1 MSNQFAGRI
10 GKIHRSFVTEILGV
24 TENPEVI
31 SFAGGIPNSTYFPV
45 AEVAEAA
52 QRVLAEDGRNAL
64 QYTTTQGFLP
74 LRQFIADRYRRKYG
88 LDADPADILITN
100 GSQQGFDLIGKAFV
114 EPNDRLVLE
123 KPAYHGALQAFS
135 VYEADFAQVPLLE
148 DGVDMGLLS
157 AVLSE
162 RPAKLFYSVPSFQN
176 PSGLTYSLRKRQ
188 QTADVLASHGVLLVE
203 DDPYGEIRFEGED
216 LPPIKK
222 FLMDRTILLG
232 TFSKTMVP
240 GFRLGWA
247 WAPRDVMP
255 ALVEAKQAADFH
267 SDNFAQRLVYRYLSD
282 NDLDQHIAI
291 LKEVYRRQ
299 YGYLVSAI
307 QRHIPEGARY
317 TRPQGG
323 MFVYMTLPA
332 GISSMELFEVAVKR
346 NVAFVP
352 GAAFHAGGL
361 AGDSTLRLSFATCD
375 EAQMDEGM
383 RRLGTAMRDLMK

>member
-361 AGDSTLRLSFATCD
+361 GGDSTLRLSFATCD